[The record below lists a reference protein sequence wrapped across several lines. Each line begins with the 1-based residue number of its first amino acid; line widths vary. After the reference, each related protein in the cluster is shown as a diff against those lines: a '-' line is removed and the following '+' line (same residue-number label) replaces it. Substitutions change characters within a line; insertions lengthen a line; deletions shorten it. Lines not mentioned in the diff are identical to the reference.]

1 LDAGLGRSNGRELA
15 LEKIV
20 IHFAAFSWIVLVP
33 AVLALVWFG
42 RLRTPLRIFCL
53 ALFVLVLMEPQIRR
67 LGRGLDLWVLVD
79 RSASAADALTPRF
92 VEMKGLLERSKS
104 ADDRIF
110 YVDYAEVAQMQGEAD
125 EIPPHKQQ
133 QTRTALAIQL
143 ALGRMTTDRGARLL
157 VITDGYST
165 EPLTHLSER
174 LARQG
179 VALDYR
185 LVAPTG
191 AADYRI
197 SRLGLTTR
205 AQSGEPFLIEVEVA
219 GEPDGPVSVEIA
231 RDGVSIGRE
240 PLYVKKG
247 TAFARFTD
255 RLTTPGA
262 HRYTAQVS
270 AANDARP
277 GNNRVEKWIEIA
289 GGPRVLLLTNYADD
303 PLTRVLAAQGFQVET
318 VINVSS
324 VHVGQLSNAKAVILN
339 NVAAYQLPAD
349 FLGALDFYVRS
360 QGGGLLM
367 AGGKLSFGSGG
378 YFESPVDKLLP
389 VSMELRTEHRKLAV
403 AMAIVLDRSGSM
415 SAEVAGNLQK
425 MDLANEGAA
434 RAIELLG
441 SMDAVS
447 VLAVDTKAHEIIP
460 LTSLGANRNELM
472 RIVRQIASGG
482 GGICV
487 PTGLRAA
494 QAQLQKSKAGQ
505 RHIVVFADANDAT
518 QELGD
523 YAALVRSL
531 AKENITVSV
540 IGLGADTDS
549 GANFLREIADLG
561 KGRIF
566 FNANPSDLPALF
578 AQETVAVAR
587 SAFLDEPVKIL
598 PTASWLQLAAK
609 PISWPERVDG
619 YNLSYLKPDATAAA
633 FSADEYKAPLV
644 AFWQRG
650 AGRVATVSFPLG
662 GDFSANVRA
671 WDKYGDFAQT
681 LARWISGNEL
691 PPGLGLRLQLD
702 GTELRLDLFYD
713 ATWEQK
719 LAAAA
724 PGIVLADGVSL
735 ETRELTWERISPGHF
750 STSTHLDPERWVRG
764 AVQVEKF
771 TLPFGPIVAGSNAEW
786 SFDRTRL
793 GELEHLA
800 RSSGGTERLDL
811 EDIWRA
817 PRQPAFRDL
826 RPWLLGLLLALFVV
840 DALLT
845 RLGVKWPQ
853 RQSGLGADSDRG
865 EGPVTVS

>member
-1 LDAGLGRSNGRELA
+1 M
-15 LEKIV
+15 
-20 IHFAAFSWIVLVP
+20 IHFAALSWIVFLP
-33 AVLALVWFG
+33 AVIALIWFG
-42 RLRTPLRIFCL
+42 RVRTPLRILCL
-53 ALFVLVLMEPQIRR
+53 GLFALVLLEPQIRR
-67 LGRGLDLWVLVD
+67 LGDGLDLWVLVD

-92 VEMKGLLERSKS
+92 AEIKGLLERSKS
-104 ADDRIF
+104 ADDRIL
-110 YVDYAEVAQMQGEAD
+110 YVDYAELAQMQGEAD

-143 ALGRMTTDRGARLL
+143 ALGRMATDRAARLF

-174 LARQG
+174 LARQA

-185 LVAPTG
+185 LVAPIG
-191 AADYRI
+191 AQDYRI

-219 GEPDGPVSVEIA
+219 GEPDGPVTVEIA
-231 RDGVSIGRE
+231 RDGVNIGRA
-240 PLYVKKG
+240 PLYLKKG

-289 GGPRVLLLTNYADD
+289 GGPRVLLLTNYVDD
-303 PLTRVLAAQGFQVET
+303 PLARVLAAQGFEVET
-318 VINVSS
+318 VANVSS

-349 FLGALDFYVRS
+349 FLAALDFYVRT

-378 YFESPVDKLLP
+378 YFESAIDPLLP

-415 SAEVAGNLQK
+415 SAQVAGNVQK

-434 RAIELLG
+434 RAIEILG
-441 SMDAVS
+441 SMDAVT
-447 VLAVDTKAHEIIP
+447 VLAVDTKAHEIVA
-460 LTSLGANRNELM
+460 LTTLGANRNELT

-505 RHIVVFADANDAT
+505 RHIVLFADANDAT

-523 YAALVRSL
+523 YAALVRGL
-531 AKENITVSV
+531 TKESITVSV
-540 IGLGADTDS
+540 IGLGNDTDS
-549 GANFLREIADLG
+549 GANFLREVADLG

-587 SAFLDEPVKIL
+587 SAFLDEPAKIL
-598 PTASWLQLAAK
+598 PTASWLQMAAK
-609 PISWPERVDG
+609 PISWPDRVDG
-619 YNLSYLKPDATAAA
+619 YNLSYLKPDAIAAA

-662 GDFSANVRA
+662 GDFSERTRA
-671 WDKYGDFAQT
+671 WDKYGDFVQT
-681 LARWISGNEL
+681 LSRWISGNEL
-691 PPGLGLRLQLD
+691 PPGLGLRSRLD

-719 LAAAA
+719 LAVAA
-724 PGIVLADGVSL
+724 PRIVLADGVSR
-735 ETRELTWERISPGHF
+735 ETHELTWERISPGHF
-750 STSTHLDPERWVRG
+750 STTTHLDPERWVRG
-764 AVQVEKF
+764 AIQVENF

-800 RSSGGTERLDL
+800 QSSGGTERLDL

-817 PRQPAFRDL
+817 PRQLAFRDI
-826 RPWLLGLLLALFVV
+826 RPWLLGLLLALFVI
-840 DALLT
+840 DALIT
-845 RLGVKWPQ
+845 RLGVKWP
-853 RQSGLGADSDRG
+853 RKQSSMRVGSDSA